1 MTTHSIHTTWLGHS
15 TFKIEINGK
24 TILIDPWVTGNPAC
38 PASQKKFKK
47 VDLMLCTHGH
57 QDHIGDAVP
66 IVREH
71 QPKVIG
77 IFELCQWLAKKGAK
91 NISPMNKGGSQTV
104 DGIKITMVHADHSCG
119 IQDDDG
125 SIIYGGEAVGY
136 VLKFPNGTTLYRAGD
151 TNVFGDMAIIREL
164 YAPDYAMLPIGDLF
178 TMSPVEVA
186 YACHLLR
193 PKVVIPMH
201 FGTFP
206 PLTGRP
212 KQLEKMSRDLDIEVW
227 EMKPGESRELK
238 VLEPAVVK

>member
-1 MTTHSIHTTWLGHS
+1 MTTHPIHIIWLGHS
-15 TFKIEINGK
+15 TFKIETAGK
-24 TILIDPWVTGNPAC
+24 TILIDPWVNGNPAC
-38 PASQKKFKK
+38 PDSQKHFKK
-47 VDLMLCTHGH
+47 LDLMLCTHGH

-66 IVREH
+66 LVKEH
-71 QPKVIG
+71 QPLVIG
-77 IFELCQWLAKKGAK
+77 IYELCQWLGKKGAK
-91 NISPMNKGGSQTV
+91 KISPMNKGGSQTV

-119 IQDDDG
+119 IQEDDG

-136 VLKFPNGTTLYRAGD
+136 VLKFPNGPTLYHAGD

-206 PLTGRP
+206 VLTGRP
-212 KQLEKMSRDLDIEVW
+212 KQLEKMSRDLGIEVW

-238 VLEPAVVK
+238 VLEQAVVK

>member
-1 MTTHSIHTTWLGHS
+1 MTTYPTITWLGHS
-15 TFKIEINGK
+15 TFKIEYAGK
-24 TILIDPWVTGNPAC
+24 IIVIDPWVSGNPAC
-38 PASQKKFKK
+38 PDSQKKFKK
-47 VDLMLCTHGH
+47 LDLMLCTHGH

-66 IVREH
+66 LIRDH

-77 IFELCQWLAKKGAK
+77 IFELCQWLGKHGAK
-91 NISPMNKGGSQTV
+91 NISPMNKGGSQ
-104 DGIKITMVHADHSCG
+104 DFEGIKITMVHADHSCG

-136 VLKFPNGTTLYRAGD
+136 VIKFPHGPTLYHAGD

-178 TMSPVEVA
+178 TMSPIEVA

-212 KQLEKMSRDLDIEVW
+212 RQLEKMSRDLGIEVW
-227 EMKPGESRELK
+227 EINPGDSRELK